1 MEGGLDPLVDKFRGA
16 AVCCDDEFTQEPSAH
31 MDAVRPEDSVSNVGD
46 GLDATEPQARHLRRT
61 RLRTCGHPEF
71 VWTERKGAS
80 ILELSGVTVSLGES
94 HEGLL
99 DYSDDDL
106 EFGARRQLSK
116 R

>member
-1 MEGGLDPLVDKFRGA
+1 MPPKTSDANLTTALEALRGWTQSNLAELRGRDGAGIHAKLRQLNSAVELSHYKFLYRYKDRIA
-16 AVCCDDEFTQEPSAH
+16 ATPF
-31 MDAVRPEDSVSNVGD
+31 
-46 GLDATEPQARHLRRT
+46 
-61 RLRTCGHPEF
+61 LRT
-71 VWTERKGAS
+71 K
-80 ILELSGVTVSLGES
+80 LVSLGES